1 MKTGVALSGGGIESG
16 FAAIGVLYQLAQSGI
31 QLQPI
36 SVSGVSSLIA
46 CMLACGYTQQETIQ
60 IFTRFYNRFRVN
72 ADINKMRRNIK
83 KIFRNKG
90 IIKLS
95 DMDFK
100 IAINSVD
107 ILTGDTVVF
116 LNRIEHKSAG
126 DTYIIDDV
134 NIENAIVASFG
145 LTSSK
150 NALKLNKRRL
160 ADQAIKQRYPISTLY
175 LMGVQNVLSIFMD
188 QRGIRNGSVLMSLA
202 GISSGACF
210 VPVIKPDIT
219 ITISDK
225 ALDDEYVE
233 SVKEMV
239 RSKMDD
245 IYDAL
250 YF

>member
-1 MKTGVALSGGGIESG
+1 M
-16 FAAIGVLYQLAQSGI
+16 
-31 QLQPI
+31 
-36 SVSGVSSLIA
+36 
-46 CMLACGYTQQETIQ
+46 
-60 IFTRFYNRFRVN
+60 
-72 ADINKMRRNIK
+72 
-83 KIFRNKG
+83 
-90 IIKLS
+90 
-95 DMDFK
+95 
-100 IAINSVD
+100 
-107 ILTGDTVVF
+107 
-116 LNRIEHKSAG
+116 
-126 DTYIIDDV
+126 
-134 NIENAIVASFG
+134 
-145 LTSSK
+145 
-150 NALKLNKRRL
+150 